1 MAVRLQIPKSAL
13 LVRML
18 LHPVG
23 KFFLAS
29 TVLLFVVGL
38 GVFTYFYVHYA
49 KLIDEKLSVG
59 PFAKTS
65 RIFAAPSVVSVGETA
80 TLEELAA
87 QLARSGYTTSR
98 TNTTGWYNLRP
109 DAIEIFPGSDS
120 YFDKE
125 EPGVVKI
132 QDGKIVQIISLL
144 DNTERTRYSLE
155 PELITNLFDKNRQ
168 KRRLVKFE
176 DLPKHLVDAVTSVED
191 KRFLEHA
198 GFDPLRIVKSAY
210 MDIMTGRRAYGAST
224 ITMQLAR
231 GLWLTPEKTLQRKAA
246 ETLITIHL
254 EQKLSKQEIFEYY
267 ANYVPLGRRG
277 SFDIHGF
284 GEASQAFF
292 GKDMRHLNLDECA
305 TLAGVIQRPSYFNP
319 IRWPERVQAR
329 RNIVLT
335 LMRDNGKISETEM
348 AQAKVAPLV
357 VSRGSTES
365 NDAPYFVDLVNDTLQ
380 DKFQDRD
387 FQEGGYRLYTTLDL
401 DLQRDATEAIRVAMP
416 EVDKSLERVFKGK
429 PKMPEVQVAMV
440 VLDAKTGELR
450 ALIGGRNYGAS
461 QLNRSLAKRQPGS
474 IFKPFVY
481 AAALNTGLYDAPEV
495 YTTMTLLDDERTS
508 FSFNGTSYE
517 PGNFKD
523 HYYGAVTMRQAL
535 SRSLNI
541 PTVKLAQSVGYGR
554 VVEIAKRAGLT
565 EQRATP
571 AMALGAYEATPI
583 DMAGAYTVFPN
594 QGNYVKPHWLSMI
607 RDAESHTIYS
617 AKPEKRYVLD
627 PRVNYLMVNLLE
639 DVMRSGTGAG
649 VRTRGFWQTAGGKTG
664 SSRDGWF
671 AGFTSKLI
679 CVVWVGFDD
688 NTDIKLEGARSA
700 LPIWAEFMKRAHT
713 RRAYRSL
720 HGFAAPEG
728 IVGVDVDTA
737 NGKLGLAGLSGV
749 RGEVFIAGTEP
760 VEHSS
765 GGTQAAAWDAEQ
777 PAAPEQQAEPAAGAG
792 KERPRH
798 VASRVVTV
806 QRPNEKVEKV
816 PGAAGEGQPNAG
828 KAGFWGRVRSIFK

>member
-1 MAVRLQIPKSAL
+1 MAIRLQVPKGAL
-13 LVRML
+13 LVRLL

-29 TVLLFVVGL
+29 AVALFIVGL

-49 KLIDEKLSVG
+49 KLIDEKLAAG

-65 RIFAAPSVVSVGETA
+65 KIFAAPSVVSVGETT
-80 TLEELAA
+80 TLEDLAA

-98 TNTTGWYNLRP
+98 TNTLGWYNLRE
-109 DAIEIFPGSDS
+109 DAIEIFPGSES

-125 EPGVVKI
+125 EPGVI
-132 QDGKIVQIISLL
+132 QIQNGRIAQIISLR

-155 PELITNLFDKNRQ
+155 PELITNLFDKHRQ

-191 KRFLEHA
+191 KRFFEHA
-198 GFDPLRIVKSAY
+198 GFDPLRILKSAY
-210 MDIMTGRRAYGAST
+210 MDISTGRKAYGAST
-224 ITMQLAR
+224 LTMQLAR
-231 GLWLTPEKTLQRKAA
+231 GLWLTLEKSYTRKAA

-254 EQKLSKQEIFEYY
+254 EQKLTKEQIFEYY

-277 SFDIHGF
+277 SFEIHGF
-284 GEASQAFF
+284 GEAAQAFF
-292 GKDMRHLNLDECA
+292 GKDVRQLTLEESA
-305 TLAGVIQRPSYFNP
+305 TLAGVIQLPSYRNP
-319 IRWPERVQAR
+319 IRWPERAQAR
-329 RNIVLT
+329 RNVVLA
-335 LMRDNGKISETEM
+335 LMRDNGKISDGQL
-348 AQAKVAPLV
+348 AQAKVVPLV
-357 VSRGSTES
+357 TSRGATET

-380 DKFQDRD
+380 EKFGDRD
-387 FQEGGYRLYTTLDL
+387 FQEGAYRLYTTLDL
-401 DLQRDATEAIRVAMP
+401 DLQRDAAEAVRIGMA
-416 EVDKSLERVFKGK
+416 EVDKAIERMYKGK
-429 PKMPEVQVAMV
+429 PKVPEAQVAMV
-440 VLDAKTGELR
+440 VLDAQTAEVK
-450 ALIGGRNYGAS
+450 ALIGGRNYGMS

-495 YTTMTLLDDERTS
+495 FTTVSILEDEPTT
-508 FSFNGTSYE
+508 FTFNGTSYE

-523 HYYGAVTMRQAL
+523 HFYGPVTMRQAL
-535 SRSLNI
+535 ARSLNI
-541 PTVKLAQSVGYGR
+541 PAVKLAESVGYSR
-554 VVEIAKRAGLT
+554 VRDLAKKAGLT

-571 AMALGAYEATPI
+571 SIALGAYEATPI
-583 DMAGAYTVFPN
+583 DMAGAYTIFPN
-594 QGNYVKPHWLSMI
+594 NGVYTKPSWLQTI
-607 RDAESHTIYS
+607 RDSESHTIYA
-617 AKPEKRYVLD
+617 AKPETRNVLD

-639 DVMRSGTGAG
+639 EVMRSGTGAG
-649 VRTRGFWQTAGGKTG
+649 ARSRGFWQVAGGKTG

-713 RRAYRSL
+713 RRAYRNL

-728 IVGVDVDTA
+728 IIGVDIDLA
-737 NGKLGLAGLSGV
+737 NGKGP

-760 VEHSS
+760 VDQLS
-765 GGTQAAAWDAEQ
+765 GGTQAAAWDADQ
-777 PAAPEQQAEPAAGAG
+777 PSTDKTAPPPVSG
-792 KERPRH
+792 ERPRH

-806 QRPNEKVEKV
+806 QRPNEKSTTV
-816 PGAAGEGQPNAG
+816 PAEGEQNG
-828 KAGFWGRVRSIFK
+828 KRGFWGRVRSIFK